1 MNKKGVDY
9 HFCIGEAIHLKRASL
24 KGVMN
29 KDLTLVIIYSLTALI
44 IGFLFLLKHSG
55 LSGDSIYY
63 IDLATNIAQGKGFVM
78 MDDHGAW
85 LVHVRTIP
93 LAICMPVYPF
103 LVSLFIR
110 IGLDSTLSARLVPL
124 IFLTLIPFPM
134 YYLTRNLYGRT
145 IAHAAT
151 IALVFL
157 WAFAYVGS
165 YTWTETTFMFFILIS
180 ILFLSKLLISPNENI
195 VIRSKII
202 IAFISGIS
210 IGFAYMTKGNGILL
224 VSVAFFVIFFLLS
237 PIRNNIKHKTAL
249 FLFVLLGFSLVSSP
263 WWIRNYLIFGD
274 PFYHDLVHLI
284 GVPTVERILR
294 FPWVYGRGLFPLV
307 LCLPYALKYLFDQNE
322 RKKFLLLASFPVI
335 TTLFFSAYH
344 LEYRLLTP
352 TFPFLIIIG
361 IKALFDIARLVEK
374 RFKIVNIFSNKILII
389 GLLILF
395 ILPQVTFTTSY
406 YIYHT
411 PNFLDTH
418 SKWTEPW
425 ALEKMATYES
435 IEWIK
440 TNTTESDVILTND
453 CGGIYHY
460 TRRNVVWTGGG
471 PNKYLQHLE
480 PYGRLDYPG
489 LMDAINR
496 LNISYVVLFKKSIV
510 TGFREG
516 ITRSYDGDFVY
527 NLSQGYDIPPNLD
540 IVYDKE
546 DAIIYHCEKK

>member
-1 MNKKGVDY
+1 M
-9 HFCIGEAIHLKRASL
+9 KRASL
-24 KGVMN
+24 KGIMQ
-29 KDLTLVIIYSLTALI
+29 KDLTLVIIYSLIALV
-44 IGFLFLLKHSG
+44 IGVLFLLKHSG

-63 IDLATNIAQGKGFVM
+63 IDLAENIARGKGFVTYPTP
-78 MDDHGAW
+78 W
-85 LVHVRTIP
+85 LSHATAIP
-93 LAICMPVYPF
+93 LARCRVVYPF

-145 IAHAAT
+145 IAPAAT

-157 WAFAYVGS
+157 WAFAHVGS

-180 ILFLSKLLISPNENI
+180 ILFLSKLLIPPNENI
-195 VIRSKII
+195 AIRSKII
-202 IAFISGIS
+202 IAFISGVS
-210 IGFAYMTKGNGILL
+210 IGFAYMTRANGILL
-224 VSVAFFVIFFLLS
+224 VPVAFFVIFFLLS
-237 PIRNNIKHKTAL
+237 PIRDNIKHKTAL
-249 FLFVLLGFSLVSSP
+249 FLFVLMGISLVSSP
-263 WWIRNYLIFGD
+263 WCIRNYLIFGN
-274 PFYHDLVHLI
+274 PFYHDLVPLI

-294 FPWVYGRGLFPLV
+294 FPRVYGYALFPLV

-361 IKALFDIARLVEK
+361 IKALFDIARWAHQRFRVLERFSYEALV
-374 RFKIVNIFSNKILII
+374 IC
-389 GLLILF
+389 LLILF

-406 YIYHT
+406 YISHT

-418 SKWTEPW
+418 SKWAEPW

-435 IEWIK
+435 IDWIK
-440 TNTTESDVILTND
+440 TNTTESDVILSND
-453 CGGIYHY
+453 YDGIYHY
-460 TRRNVVWTGGG
+460 TRRDIVWAGGG
-471 PNKYLQHLE
+471 PNNYLQHLE

-510 TGFREG
+510 AGFREG
-516 ITRSYDGDFVY
+516 ITRGYDGNFVY
-527 NLSQGYDIPPNLD
+527 NLSQGYNIPPNLD
-540 IVYDKE
+540 IVYDKA